1 MTGDLKS
8 IKING
13 EVKKRLDFQ
22 KRRTTYSVYIEQ
34 MLDYFD
40 MTGLEPK
47 LGQVPPV
54 TTINK
59 TISETSAALYKRM
72 DDVIKILRNIEI
84 NKIDVMVHALEK
96 GKISNTPEV
105 VENFDQDE
113 IYRLIQLN
121 ETLRENVKNKENIIH
136 KLQSD
141 IVSLNKDAK
150 IQDIIETV
158 DELLSENNLNQDAKG
173 NFILPREYRNLL
185 IEKLRQFLMYSKL
198 DRLEKMS

>member
-173 NFILPREYRNLL
+173 NVILPREYRNLL
-185 IEKLRQFLMYSKL
+185 IEKIKTISNVQ
-198 DRLEKMS
+198 

>member
-1 MTGDLKS
+1 MTGNLKS

-185 IEKLRQFLMYSKL
+185 IEKIKTISNVQ
-198 DRLEKMS
+198 

>member
-54 TTINK
+54 ATINK
-59 TISETSAALYKRM
+59 AISETSSALYKRM
-72 DDVIKILRNIEI
+72 DDVIKILRNIETT
-84 NKIDVMVHALEK
+84 KIDVMVHTLEDLK
-96 GKISNTPEV
+96 LGKISNTPEV
-105 VENFDQDE
+105 VESFDNDE
-113 IYRLIQLN
+113 IYRIIQLN
-121 ETLRENVKNKENIIH
+121 EKLTKNVKDKEFIIQN
-136 KLQSD
+136 LQND
-141 IVSLNKDAK
+141 IVSLKKNSK
-150 IQDIIETV
+150 IQNVIEAV
-158 DELLSENNLNQDAKG
+158 DELLSENNLIQDTKG
-173 NFILPREYRNLL
+173 NLILPREYRDLL
-185 IEKLRQFLMYSKL
+185 IEKIKTIS
-198 DRLEKMS
+198 DV

>member
-8 IKING
+8 IKKKG
-13 EVKKRLDFQ
+13 EVKKRLDIQ

-185 IEKLRQFLMYSKL
+185 IEKIKTISNVQ
-198 DRLEKMS
+198 

>member
-136 KLQSD
+136 KLKSD

-185 IEKLRQFLMYSKL
+185 IEKIKTISNVQ
-198 DRLEKMS
+198 

>member
-121 ETLRENVKNKENIIH
+121 ETLRENVKDKENIIH

-185 IEKLRQFLMYSKL
+185 IEKIKTISNVQ
-198 DRLEKMS
+198 

>member
-1 MTGDLKS
+1 
-8 IKING
+8 
-13 EVKKRLDFQ
+13 
-22 KRRTTYSVYIEQ
+22 

-185 IEKLRQFLMYSKL
+185 IEKIKTISNVQ
-198 DRLEKMS
+198 

>member
-34 MLDYFD
+34 MFDYFD

-185 IEKLRQFLMYSKL
+185 IEKIKTISNVQ
-198 DRLEKMS
+198 

>member
-141 IVSLNKDAK
+141 IVFLNKDAK

-185 IEKLRQFLMYSKL
+185 IEKIKTISNVQ
-198 DRLEKMS
+198 

>member
-121 ETLRENVKNKENIIH
+121 ETLRENVTDKENIIH

-185 IEKLRQFLMYSKL
+185 IKKIKTISNVQ
-198 DRLEKMS
+198 

>member
-72 DDVIKILRNIEI
+72 DNVIKILRNIEI

-185 IEKLRQFLMYSKL
+185 IEKIKTISNVQ
-198 DRLEKMS
+198 

>member
-96 GKISNTPEV
+96 SKISNTPEV

-121 ETLRENVKNKENIIH
+121 ETLRENVKDKENIIH

-185 IEKLRQFLMYSKL
+185 IEKIKTISNVQ
-198 DRLEKMS
+198 

>member
-141 IVSLNKDAK
+141 IVSLNKDVK

-185 IEKLRQFLMYSKL
+185 IEKIKTISNVQ
-198 DRLEKMS
+198 

>member
-1 MTGDLKS
+1 MIGDLKS

-105 VENFDQDE
+105 VDNFDQDE

-136 KLQSD
+136 RLQSD

-185 IEKLRQFLMYSKL
+185 IEKIKTISNVQ
-198 DRLEKMS
+198 

>member
-1 MTGDLKS
+1 MIS

-185 IEKLRQFLMYSKL
+185 IEKIKTISNVQ
-198 DRLEKMS
+198 

>member
-121 ETLRENVKNKENIIH
+121 ETLRENVKTK
-136 KLQSD
+136 
-141 IVSLNKDAK
+141 K
-150 IQDIIETV
+150 ILYINCKV
-158 DELLSENNLNQDAKG
+158 
-173 NFILPREYRNLL
+173 ILYL
-185 IEKLRQFLMYSKL
+185 
-198 DRLEKMS
+198 

>member
-54 TTINK
+54 TAINK

-185 IEKLRQFLMYSKL
+185 IEKIKTISNVQ
-198 DRLEKMS
+198 

>member
-150 IQDIIETV
+150 IQDIMETV

-185 IEKLRQFLMYSKL
+185 IEKIKTISNVQ
-198 DRLEKMS
+198 

>member
-96 GKISNTPEV
+96 SKISNTPEV

-121 ETLRENVKNKENIIH
+121 ETLRENVKDKENIIH

-158 DELLSENNLNQDAKG
+158 DELLSENNLNQDAKC

-185 IEKLRQFLMYSKL
+185 IEKIKTISNVQ
-198 DRLEKMS
+198 

>member
-158 DELLSENNLNQDAKG
+158 DELLSENNLNHDAKG

-185 IEKLRQFLMYSKL
+185 IEKIKTISNVQ
-198 DRLEKMS
+198 

>member
-141 IVSLNKDAK
+141 IISLNKDAK

-185 IEKLRQFLMYSKL
+185 IEKIKTISNVQ
-198 DRLEKMS
+198 

>member
-96 GKISNTPEV
+96 GKNSNTPEV
-105 VENFDQDE
+105 VEDFDQDE

-185 IEKLRQFLMYSKL
+185 IEKIKTISNVQ
-198 DRLEKMS
+198 

>member
-96 GKISNTPEV
+96 GKNSNIPEV
-105 VENFDQDE
+105 VEDFDQDE

-185 IEKLRQFLMYSKL
+185 IEKIKTISNVQ
-198 DRLEKMS
+198 